1 MTDPFLDEIERR
13 LREETESHPKAKGLL
28 QTGKPSIGKRES
40 FKEKLTD
47 KFENI
52 EMLIGLA
59 MIGLVIIYASF
70 KLGSGF
76 SSFTADLK
84 KLYSLIFGK

>member
-1 MTDPFLDEIERR
+1 MTDPFLDEVKRI
-13 LREETESHPKAKGLL
+13 LGEETESPPKGLL
-28 QTGKPSIGKRES
+28 RAGKPSLDKRES
-40 FKEKLTD
+40 FKERLTD

-52 EMLIGLA
+52 EMLIGYA

-70 KLGSGF
+70 KLAGGF
-76 SSFTADLK
+76 SSFTADIK